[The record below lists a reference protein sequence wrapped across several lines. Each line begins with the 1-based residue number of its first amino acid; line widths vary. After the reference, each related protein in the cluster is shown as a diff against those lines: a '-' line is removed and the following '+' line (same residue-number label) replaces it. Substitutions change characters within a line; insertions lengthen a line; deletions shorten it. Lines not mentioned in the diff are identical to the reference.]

1 MVGLWLRCSKIQG
14 FNYAAQTCANPG
26 LLYRVGVVCCSARFL
41 FFMIMDEGKDSD
53 VIRERRQSIPAL
65 LPEGLCY
72 NNLKL
77 VLWLRAV
84 KVTQP
89 QRCDEYNE
97 Q

>member
-1 MVGLWLRCSKIQG
+1 M
-14 FNYAAQTCANPG
+14 
-26 LLYRVGVVCCSARFL
+26 LLSTVFV
-41 FFMIMDEGKDSD
+41 FFMIIDAMDEDKDSD

-84 KVTQP
+84 RVTQS
-89 QRCDEYNE
+89 QRCDGCNE